1 MQPFQ
6 HWVTM
11 LPGCKIPG
19 RAPQQCF
26 SLNRIWCTNHQR
38 KQTNNKESDAF
49 WNALI
54 SAKVIFVL
62 AVPFTTKGLL
72 GELTDVEGPHSC
84 CFSECKQKFSAGLL
98 ISKGS
103 IQIANSCIKNSCTV
117 VSMSESQ
124 LSKTSRSQLP
134 VRAADELRH
143 NAQVRC
149 QSRWLKDNLKPLLP
163 PVVVSFFYLIWKL
176 RPWRIKWEV
185 HFHHQVWGSPA
196 WTLLQEAGRGPAE
209 PQSLLLSSGVW
220 PKS

>member
-1 MQPFQ
+1 MVGLDDGGLFQPWWHYGHLEGFPRNGFV
-6 HWVTM
+6 WI
-11 LPGCKIPG
+11 GFN
-19 RAPQQCF
+19 APIIKSNKQQ
-26 SLNRIWCTNHQR
+26 S
-38 KQTNNKESDAF
+38 
-49 WNALI
+49 ALI
-54 SAKVIFVL
+54 SAKVIFKV
-62 AVPFTTKGLL
+62 AVPFTTKGLF
-72 GELTDVEGPHSC
+72 GVQMTDAEGPYSC
-84 CFSECKQKFSAGLL
+84 CSSKCKQKFSARLL

-185 HFHHQVWGSPA
+185 HFHHQVWGSRA
-196 WTLLQEAGRGPAE
+196 QR
-209 PQSLLLSSGVW
+209 
-220 PKS
+220 